1 MAKHAALPMKP
12 LWDIARSMSD
22 DPMFNQ
28 RDFARAVNHST
39 RAVTR
44 WITAG
49 ETLSWVSAD
58 EAAIALG
65 LHPILV
71 WGEAWLNVRGELTDL
86 EAEVIGDLE
95 TEALTDL

>member
-1 MAKHAALPMKP
+1 
-12 LWDIARSMSD
+12 
-22 DPMFNQ
+22 
-28 RDFARAVNHST
+28 
-39 RAVTR
+39 VTR

>member
-1 MAKHAALPMKP
+1 
-12 LWDIARSMSD
+12 
-22 DPMFNQ
+22 
-28 RDFARAVNHST
+28 
-39 RAVTR
+39 
-44 WITAG
+44 
-49 ETLSWVSAD
+49 
-58 EAAIALG
+58 